1 MKVAIDFDNTFFTA
15 NRDVDDGMAL
25 LYLLGCPEVELIAV
39 TSTFGNKGIDL
50 VDRDTQHLLETLQ
63 LDLPY
68 AKGGQAC
75 GDYLNPAS
83 RLLADLAAQ
92 YAGDLYVL
100 ATGSLTN
107 LMGASLLNPDF
118 FDQVA
123 GFSLMGGTT
132 APLNFAKQE
141 MLELNF
147 SCDPQAA
154 YQVLTK
160 GHNVR
165 VMTGNHC
172 LDLLFTQE
180 QYEAAFD
187 RVEGPIVQMIQKY
200 SAPWFRDNDL
210 EYGIKGFYNW
220 DSLAAACLVHPEYF
234 SLDQEKYW
242 LSVEGLARGRLHCP
256 SQDPTQYVVTKPYQ
270 QTLVTTPRI
279 TKKEALKD
287 HLYQTWLS
295 LDDQQK

>member
-25 LYLLGCPEVELIAV
+25 LYLLACPEVELLAV
-39 TSTFGNKGIDL
+39 TSTFGNKGIEL
-50 VDRDTQHLLETLQ
+50 VDRDTQRLLETLQ

-83 RLLADLAAQ
+83 QLLADLADQ
-92 YAGDLYVL
+92 HAGDLYLL

-107 LMGASLLNPDF
+107 LMGASLVNPHF
-118 FDQVA
+118 FDQLKGIA
-123 GFSLMGGTT
+123 LMGGTT

-160 GHNVR
+160 GQNVR

-172 LDLLFTQE
+172 LDLLFTQD
-180 QYEAAFD
+180 QYEAAFAQA
-187 RVEGPIVQMIQKY
+187 EGPLVQLIKKY
-200 SAPWFRDNDL
+200 SEPWFRDNDL

-234 SLDQEKYW
+234 SLDQAEYW
-242 LSVEGLARGRLHCP
+242 LSVEGLSRGRLHCP
-256 SQDPTQYVVTKPYQ
+256 SQDPTQYVATKPYQ
-270 QTLVTTPRI
+270 RRLITTPRI
-279 TKKEALKD
+279 SRPEELKD

-295 LDDQQK
+295 LDNK